1 MFGQIRMI
9 FTLIIIM
16 GIAGAGMYV
25 FKLRA
30 DNATLKANQL
40 QLETAITEQNKVL
53 EQQKEDFEAILESNK
68 KLNVLIQTFKKD
80 LQDLDKRF
88 TKKNRDVGK
97 LAIDRTKAVERIIN
111 KGAKNAARCL
121 ELASGAE
128 HTEDELKATKKSE
141 ILRGEGESEAIL
153 IYANAFEKDSDFYSF
168 YRSMQAYGN
177 VLGEE
182 GTTMILSPD
191 SEFLEFFNNS
201 KGLKKQ

>member
-30 DNATLKANQL
+30 DNATLKANQFK
-40 QLETAITEQNKVL
+40 LETAITEQNKVL
-53 EQQKEDFEAILESNK
+53 EQQKEDFTAILESNK

-80 LQDLDKRF
+80 LDDLDKRF

-97 LAIDRTKAVERIIN
+97 LAIERTKAVEKVIN
-111 KGAKNAARCL
+111 KGSAEATRCI

-128 HTEDELKATKKSE
+128 RTEAELKATKKSE
-141 ILRGEGESEAIL
+141 INAMCPSL
-153 IYANAFEKDSDFYSF
+153 ANPNFVPY
-168 YRSMQAYGN
+168 Q
-177 VLGEE
+177 
-182 GTTMILSPD
+182 
-191 SEFLEFFNNS
+191 
-201 KGLKKQ
+201 